1 MDTWRSLYRPILP
14 SIQEKISFTMPFL
27 WVEKQQYWRLGEWHR
42 GASCSCA
49 QPDQVISFQTDISG
63 FSEPFT
69 FTSRESKS
77 EIFWCE
83 DTLSIALI
91 CTDWLQYSYG
101 TVSRSLFC
109 FYFQHCNVSRKRDI
123 PHGLLPKVNA
133 TAKTHNRC
141 TTLIISHIL
150 MLGEYIRSNKY
161 VFSQVMGIQ

>member
-91 CTDWLQYSYG
+91 CTAWLQYSYE
-101 TVSRSLFC
+101 TVSRLLFC

-123 PHGLLPKVNA
+123 LHCLLPIVKA

-141 TTLIISHIL
+141 TTLIISNTL
-150 MLGEYIRSNKY
+150 MLVKYIRSNK
-161 VFSQVMGIQ
+161 